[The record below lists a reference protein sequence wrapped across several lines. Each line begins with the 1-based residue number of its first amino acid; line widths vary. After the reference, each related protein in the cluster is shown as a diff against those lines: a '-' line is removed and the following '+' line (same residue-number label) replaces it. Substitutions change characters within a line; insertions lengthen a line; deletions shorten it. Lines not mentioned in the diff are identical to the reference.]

1 MEGLIADSRLLT
13 TRSDVAGCLTHR
25 VLQHDHVNTAFGALF
40 RVVAVR
46 SVVLARVGAEA
57 GDVAL
62 SVVDPYYKTK
72 GKGCTLEI

>member
-1 MEGLIADSRLLT
+1 MEGLIADRRLLT

-62 SVVDPYYKTK
+62 SIVDPSYKTK